1 MLTRVV
7 TAVTTKCE
15 AWIVDAGLNYHHRC
29 FVFHLIITFYAL
41 AHLGCSTHTPH
52 YSPTKLCVGVAASS
66 KA

>member
-1 MLTRVV
+1 M
-7 TAVTTKCE
+7 
-15 AWIVDAGLNYHHRC
+15 DAGLNYHHIC
-29 FVFHLIITFYAL
+29 FAFYLIITIYAL